1 MKKVLVTFV
10 LISALIACKKKNEF
24 PDFDYTTGF
33 FPYQYPVRTLVLG
46 DYIYDN
52 TNDNNH
58 KFVISAAMGGVYAN
72 SQERTFYIEIADNL
86 CKNVLFQSTGDT
98 IRLMP
103 SSYYSLS
110 SKTKLT
116 IPAGQVNGGVE
127 VQLTEAFF
135 NDPLAIKLGYVIPV
149 RIVRA
154 TNLDSVLRGQSTRTN
169 PDPRVVAQWDIQPK
183 DFTMFAVNFINPYHG
198 MYLHR
203 GTSVVKNATSTVL
216 ETKSYRTPFIVDNEI
231 WSLVTSGKNQVTI
244 QAITHSALI
253 PGNLKMNLNFT
264 DNVNCTITAA
274 AGSTVA
280 ITGSGKFATG
290 ADEWGD
296 KKRDAIYL
304 DYQLTSGSMNFSAT
318 DTLVIRD
325 RAIKLQIYAP
335 VVF

>member
-1 MKKVLVTFV
+1 MKKLLVAVL
-10 LISALIACKKKNEF
+10 LITALMACNKKNEF

-58 KFVISAAMGGVYAN
+58 KFVISAAMGGVYEN
-72 SQERTFYIEIADNL
+72 TRDRIFDIEIANSL
-86 CKNVLFQSTGDT
+86 CNNVLFQTTRDT

-103 SSYYSLS
+103 TSYYSLS
-110 SKTKLT
+110 SKSTLT
-116 IPAGQVNGGVE
+116 IPAGQVNGGIE
-127 VQLTEAFF
+127 VQLTDAFF

-149 RIVRA
+149 RIIKA
-154 TNLDSVLRGQSTRTN
+154 TNLDSVLRGQSSKTN
-169 PDPRVVAQWDIQPK
+169 PDPRVVGLWDVLPR

-203 GTSVVKNATSTVL
+203 GASVVKNVASTVL
-216 ETKSYRTPFIVDNEI
+216 ETKVYRTEYNVDNEI
-231 WSLVTSGKNQVTI
+231 WSLATSGRNQVTI
-244 QAITHSALI
+244 QALTHSALI
-253 PGNLKMNLNFT
+253 PGTVKMNLNFT
-264 DNVNCTITAA
+264 DNNCTITPV

-280 ITGSGKFATG
+280 VTGTGKFATG

-304 DYQLTSGSMNFSAT
+304 NYQLTSGSMTFSAT

-325 RAIKLQIYAP
+325 RAVKLQIYSP